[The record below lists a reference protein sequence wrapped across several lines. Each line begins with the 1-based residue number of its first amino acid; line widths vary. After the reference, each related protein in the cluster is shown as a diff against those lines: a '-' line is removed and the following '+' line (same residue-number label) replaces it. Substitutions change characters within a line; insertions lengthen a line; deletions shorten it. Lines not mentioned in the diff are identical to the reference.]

1 MSTTTLVPTILMFV
15 AIVGVGAAVRS
26 TGILRRE
33 DARGINAII
42 IYIGLPAF
50 IFKAVHAA
58 ALRADLLV
66 VIAVAWVVFGV
77 MTLLAFGA
85 ARLLRL
91 PRTVAGGFII
101 AVALGNTG
109 YIGYPITEAL
119 FGVGALPEAIFYDVF
134 GTVTALVLFGMLIA
148 QRFGDN
154 DEARVNPLRELA
166 TFPAIWALLLALVM
180 RQVPIPDVVGN
191 GLALLASMVAPL
203 IMLSVGLSL
212 RFSTLGRDVGAISV
226 VSVLRLL
233 VAPAVALGIGW
244 FALGRGVP
252 LTVTTLEAGMPT
264 MMLTLVVGDRFGLD
278 TDFIASAIFVTTAL
292 CAVTLPLVQM
302 LATH

>member
-1 MSTTTLVPTILMFV
+1 MSTTALVPTILMFI
-15 AIVGVGAAVRS
+15 AIVCMGAVARS

-42 IYIGLPAF
+42 IYFGLPAF
-50 IFKAVHAA
+50 IFRAVHAA
-58 ALRADLLV
+58 ALRVDLLAV
-66 VIAVAWVVFGV
+66 VGIAWAVFVV
-77 MTLLAFGA
+77 MALLAFGA

-91 PRTVAGGFII
+91 PRTIAGGFVI

-109 YIGYPITEAL
+109 YIGYPITEAI
-119 FGVGALPEAIFYDVF
+119 FGPGALPEAIFYDVF
-134 GTVTALVLFGMLIA
+134 GTVTVLVLFGMLIA

-154 DEARVNPLRELA
+154 DEARVNPLKELA
-166 TFPAIWALLLALVM
+166 TFPAVWALLLALVL
-180 RQVPIPDVVGN
+180 RPLPIPNVVGN

-212 RFSTLGRDVGAISV
+212 RFSALGRDVGAISV

-233 VAPAVALGIGW
+233 VAPAVAFGIGSLV
-244 FALGRGVP
+244 LGRGVP
-252 LTVTTLEAGMPT
+252 LSVTTLEAGMPT
-264 MMLTLVVGDRFGLD
+264 MMLTLIVGDRFGLD

-292 CAVTLPLVQM
+292 CAVTLPLIQT
-302 LATH
+302 LAFR